1 MLDIGF
7 QGDAPAIFGQ
17 VRPGLQVFCCSATRS
32 ANVQQLA
39 RGLAQG
45 SLTCFPVS
53 AKAEGEGRHQ
63 ARQSILEEL
72 VVVDNTCQWEQQV
85 TWMQ

>member
-17 VRPGLQVFCCSATRS
+17 VRPGRQVFCFSATWS
-32 ANVQQLA
+32 ADVQQLA

-45 SLTCFPVS
+45 PLTCFSVG
-53 AKAEGEGRHQ
+53 AKAKGEGGHQ
-63 ARQSILEEL
+63 ARQGILEEL
-72 VVVDNTCQWEQQV
+72 VVVDSTCQWEQQE
-85 TWMQ
+85 T